1 MQRRMLTKDEEASA
15 QSEDL
20 EVRREDQEKIN
31 KFSSLHQKEEL
42 LEEELR
48 AKIKE
53 KEDLEEISGEL
64 ELVDEEEKVPYK
76 VGDCFVSLPQP
87 QVLELLGSSTETIDS
102 EVEALKAKLEGIQEE
117 MGELKKAL
125 YGRFGRSINLET
137 LIIKQ
142 CTEFHLESRASFYFE
157 EPEEYDEPAEFKKSL
172 YA

>member
-15 QSEDL
+15 QTEDL

-31 KFSSLHQKEEL
+31 RFSSLHQKEEI

-48 AKIKE
+48 AKIWVQKE

-64 ELVDEEEKVPYK
+64 ELVDEEEKVPHADAFANRYK

-87 QVLELLGSSTETIDS
+87 QVLELLGSSTEAIEG
-102 EVEALKAKLEGIQEE
+102 EVDALKTKLEAIQEE
-117 MGELKKAL
+117 MGELKKVL

-137 LIIKQ
+137 
-142 CTEFHLESRASFYFE
+142 
-157 EPEEYDEPAEFKKSL
+157 
-172 YA
+172 